1 MNPDIREEWI
11 TALLSGD
18 YPQGKAYLHRGGK
31 WCCLGVLSDLAV
43 KAGVIP
49 PPTEHDGVYTYGAL
63 AEGALLPDEVSEWA
77 GINHTGLWETE
88 SIADCLST
96 RNDHGATFEEIAELI
111 REHF

>member
-1 MNPDIREEWI
+1 MNPTIRDQWI

-18 YPQGKAYLHRGGK
+18 YPQGKAYLHRGSK

-49 PPTEHDGVYTYGAL
+49 PPVEHDGVYMYGADYYS
-63 AEGALLPDEVSEWA
+63 ETLPPEVCEWA
-77 GINHTGLWETE
+77 DINRNG
-88 SIADCLST
+88 SYGDGDCLSN